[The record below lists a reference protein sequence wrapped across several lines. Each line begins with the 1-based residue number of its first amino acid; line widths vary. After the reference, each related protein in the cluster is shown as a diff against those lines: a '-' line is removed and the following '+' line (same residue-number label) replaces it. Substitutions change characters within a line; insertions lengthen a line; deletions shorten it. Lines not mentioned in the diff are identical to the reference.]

1 MLTIGSKAPAFSVVD
16 SEKQPFNNETI
27 AGKRTL
33 ILFFPAAFSG
43 GCTKEMCMVRDEFAQ
58 YQQLNTN
65 IVGVSTD
72 TPFALAKFKEDQ
84 GYKFTMAS
92 DYNKAMCS
100 AFEAQYDEF
109 ILGMKGVARRAA
121 FVIDVDGTIQY
132 AEVLESAGDMPN
144 FDAIKQTLEKLAV
157 IA

>member
-58 YQQLNTN
+58 YQQLNAN
-65 IVGVSTD
+65 VVGVSTD

-84 GYKFTMAS
+84 GYTFTMAS
-92 DYNKAMCS
+92 DYNKTMCS
-100 AFEAQYDEF
+100 AFGAQYEEF
-109 ILGMKGVARRAA
+109 VLGMKGVARRAA
-121 FVIDVDGTIQY
+121 FVIDADGIVQY

-157 IA
+157 TA